1 MEVEDIEE
9 LVGAGEEDEVVLVQ
23 VALAHGRRRVQGSGA
38 SRVPVGR
45 ETLKTLQDFKQ
56 FQREVI
62 EGCVNACNFNLPGGE
77 GVGDVGDCPVD
88 GDALHGAAQRVAKH
102 LLRPEIISTPVRRL
116 SLPFDTNY
124 EDNSE

>member
-38 SRVPVGR
+38 SRVPVNR
-45 ETLKTLQDFKQ
+45 ETLKIFQDFNP

-62 EGCVNACNFNLPGGE
+62 EGCVSACNVNLPGGE

-102 LLRPEIISTPVRRL
+102 LLRPEIMIH
-116 SLPFDTNY
+116 
-124 EDNSE
+124 